1 MTQPDARDRV
11 DVLVVCTGNI
21 ARSPMAQ
28 RLLQHRL
35 GPESG
40 ITVGS
45 AGTWGRE
52 GSPMEADAITALAEV
67 GVGPDGFRAREL
79 TADMVRGSS
88 LVLGATREHRA
99 AAVGLDPGAVR
110 RTFTLR
116 EFARLL
122 PLATVPAAAGVPALV
137 AAVADLRGAAR
148 VPPAQ
153 DDVADPFSAPITT
166 YRRCRD
172 EIMASV
178 DVVAAALLRAAGA
191 GAGPGVGWVCGPT
204 VTP

>member
-1 MTQPDARDRV
+1 MTPPDAAGRV
-11 DVLVVCTGNI
+11 EVLVVCTGNI

-35 GPESG
+35 GPASG
-40 ITVGS
+40 IGVGS
-45 AGTWGRE
+45 AGTWGHE
-52 GSPMEADAITALAEV
+52 GSPMEAGAVAALAEV
-67 GVGPDGFRAREL
+67 GVDPGGFRAREL
-79 TADMVRGSS
+79 TADMVRDCS
-88 LVLGATREHRA
+88 LVLAATREHRA

-122 PLATVPAAAGVPALV
+122 PMATVPPGAGVPALV

-148 VPPAQ
+148 VPPTQ
-153 DDVADPFSAPITT
+153 DDVADPFSAPLST

-172 EIMASV
+172 QI
-178 DVVAAALLRAAGA
+178 AAAVEVIAPALLLAAGETER
-191 GAGPGVGWVCGPT
+191 GPGPGTSAGLQ
-204 VTP
+204 